1 MQSSF
6 PHLGKSQ
13 GSAFQS
19 AMDTPSPG
27 KTTFLIM
34 PTSQIPALWQPSVC
48 SLDLVMKTHATLEG
62 EILISGKTAVKSNN
76 APRFWFQW
84 ASPLGL
90 QGNRRCPSKTARC
103 QPWWTRPAWQR
114 PNGPAHPRCTF
125 PLERWCIFTV
135 RC

>member
-1 MQSSF
+1 MRRGKHKCSPPLPQIMQSSF

-34 PTSQIPALWQPSVC
+34 
-48 SLDLVMKTHATLEG
+48 
-62 EILISGKTAVKSNN
+62 
-76 APRFWFQW
+76 W

-90 QGNRRCPSKTARC
+90 RGSRRCPAGTAPC
-103 QPWWTRPAWQR
+103 QPWWTRPAWQW
-114 PNGPAHPRCTF
+114 PNGPAHLGALSPWSAGAF
-125 PLERWCIFTV
+125 LQFAAKSALQFFTLV
-135 RC
+135 IAAENETVGLAMEPWGFQD

>member
-48 SLDLVMKTHATLEG
+48 SLDLGQVPSDSRAIG
-62 EILISGKTAVKSNN
+62 G
-76 APRFWFQW
+76 APRRQHDVSRGGRGLRGRGLTDLLILG
-84 ASPLGL
+84 ALSPWSAGAFL
-90 QGNRRCPSKTARC
+90 QFAAKSAL
-103 QPWWTRPAWQR
+103 Q
-114 PNGPAHPRCTF
+114 F
-125 PLERWCIFTV
+125 FTL
-135 RC
+135 RHSSRK